1 MRIRCPHCHLPVD
14 VVNFETDVALQCPSC
29 GSRWKPTDEGTET
42 TGYSKSR
49 TVGRFE
55 LLEMIGQG
63 HFGEV
68 WSAEDSTLHRQVA
81 IKLPRQA
88 DLDEEDAERFL
99 REARAA
105 AQLSHPHIVSVHEVG
120 RDGRQLYII
129 SDLIRGVNLADW
141 LRAKRLLPFEEVA
154 RLCATLADA
163 LHHAHEQGVV
173 HRDMKPGN
181 VLLDENGDPHLTD
194 FGLAK
199 RDAGE
204 ITMTIDGRI
213 LGTPA
218 YMSPEQ
224 ARGESHYADR
234 RSDVY
239 SLGVMLYEM
248 LTGQRP
254 FRGNSQLLIHQVLHD
269 DPVTPRKLNGKIPVD
284 LQTIC
289 LKAMEKEPERRYETA
304 QQMAVDLRHYLHGEA
319 ISARP
324 ISIWERSRRWTKR
337 NPKLATAGLTIGV
350 LIAVSGWLIADNMRQ
365 RQQLRPVVRR
375 VLLETDPPADRVVF
389 VPIDPETGAFVA
401 EKKLFASKLNPVE
414 VDLPPGDYLVVV
426 ERNGHGFHEVYRTVP
441 ATEEKLVSGQFFY
454 RVWKLDA
461 KHRVLLHKIAIPA
474 TTDVTAGMVF
484 LPGREFTMGDKRL
497 LAVPEHQRMVS
508 DYYLDPHEV
517 SMEQFLAVMK
527 DDVPNS
533 LSQLTPPIPDD
544 HAVAMID
551 FECATALAERLGKR
565 LPTEVEYEFAATQ
578 RGSKRYPWGD
588 QPAFDQWSIGP
599 VRSPDY
605 DQTPTTPPIFGL
617 YSNVGEWTDS
627 RQNLYPSPFN
637 PPMPKDLLILNTYSR
652 VVRGVPFSVLDGQ
665 PTPEEIAA
673 GPRLRH
679 AVQTNRPYRN
689 LGVRC
694 VRSAKPRFLDDS
706 AETPVR

>member
-324 ISIWERSRRWTKR
+324 ISIWERGRRWTKR
-337 NPKLATAGLTIGV
+337 NPKLATAGSAIGV
-350 LIAVSGWLIADNMRQ
+350 LIAVSGWLIADNMQQ
-365 RQQLRPVVRR
+365 RQQMRPVVRR
-375 VLLETDPPADRVVF
+375 VFLETDPPGARVVF
-389 VPIDPETGAFVA
+389 VPIDPLTGEYQPKSRTQLAR
-401 EKKLFASKLNPVE
+401 KTPVE
-414 VDLPPGDYLVVV
+414 ADLAPGDYLVVV
-426 ERNGHGFHEVYRTVP
+426 ERADHGFHEVYRTVP
-441 ATEEKLVSGQFFY
+441 APEEGIENGKFHRFWKVNSKGTVELPKIVILRDEDAISGMTLF
-454 RVWKLDA
+454 
-461 KHRVLLHKIAIPA
+461 
-474 TTDVTAGMVF
+474 AG
-484 LPGREFTMGDKRL
+484 RIFTMGDEELLAAPRHSRTLNSFYLDNQEVSVDQYLRFMPNSIPEGFRL
-497 LAVPEHQRMVS
+497 L
-508 DYYLDPHEV
+508 DP
-517 SMEQFLAVMK
+517 
-527 DDVPNS
+527 
-533 LSQLTPPIPDD
+533 PP
-544 HAVAMID
+544 AGKNAMCLVEFD
-551 FECATALAERLGKR
+551 RALAAAERMGRR
-565 LPTEVEYEFAATQ
+565 LPTEAEYEFAATNA
-578 RGSKRYPWGD
+578 GATRYPWGD
-588 QPAFDQWSIGP
+588 EPEPTSDWPIGP
-599 VRSPDY
+599 VGTPEFDRATASPAV
-605 DQTPTTPPIFGL
+605 IGL
-617 YSNVGEWTDS
+617 FSNVAEWTDE
-627 RQNLYPSPFN
+627 RLNPYPTAVSIPIPN
-637 PPMPKDLLILNTYSR
+637 ELLRLNALSR
-652 VVRGVPFSVLDGQ
+652 VVRGGPYSLLEGRPSELEVR
-665 PTPEEIAA
+665 I

-679 AVQTNRPYRN
+679 GVQKDRSYRN
-689 LGVRC
+689 LGFRC
-694 VRSAKPRFLDDS
+694 ARSRTPRFLD
-706 AETPVR
+706 